1 MFHIIFKALKG
12 MEFGR
17 CDFEQP
23 GWARLAIQSAPTSGS
38 VNNAEHYRGLTFRS
52 CGIKL
57 EDWFVTL
64 ISSRSYSMTATAP
77 ATTQEWKRWI
87 PSTPVLCAWVVLLVV
102 VGYSHRA
109 ALLSLAHAWSNPDY
123 GHGPFVPLF
132 SLYLL
137 WHRRTMVE
145 SFPAKGSW
153 WCVPFFALSA
163 AISGL
168 AVYFHYSIDGYA
180 LFPLL
185 IGLTLLMGNWRA
197 LHWAWPSIVFLV
209 FMMPLPGFVVPML
222 SGPLQ
227 GISTKGSIYVIQVL
241 GIPAVAEGNVIN
253 LATQKVDV
261 ADACSGIRMLML
273 FLAVCVGAAM
283 VLQLEVWERL
293 VIAFSAIPIA
303 IISNIARVTIA
314 AILSE
319 LVGLWAE
326 KGFHDYVGWIMMIF
340 ALMMLWAEMKLLSAL
355 LIKPSQAPLILT
367 ETRLGSERK
376 EEARRAAL
384 RR

>member
-1 MFHIIFKALKG
+1 
-12 MEFGR
+12 
-17 CDFEQP
+17 
-23 GWARLAIQSAPTSGS
+23 
-38 VNNAEHYRGLTFRS
+38 
-52 CGIKL
+52 
-57 EDWFVTL
+57 
-64 ISSRSYSMTATAP
+64 MTATAP

-109 ALLSLAHAWSNPDY
+109 ALLSLVHAWSNPDY

-163 AISGL
+163 VISGL

-222 SGPLQ
+222 SGPFR
-227 GISTKGSIYVIQVL
+227 GS
-241 GIPAVAEGNVIN
+241 PRKAAFTSFRSSASRPWPK
-253 LATQKVDV
+253 AT
-261 ADACSGIRMLML
+261 
-273 FLAVCVGAAM
+273 
-283 VLQLEVWERL
+283 
-293 VIAFSAIPIA
+293 
-303 IISNIARVTIA
+303 
-314 AILSE
+314 
-319 LVGLWAE
+319 
-326 KGFHDYVGWIMMIF
+326 
-340 ALMMLWAEMKLLSAL
+340 
-355 LIKPSQAPLILT
+355 
-367 ETRLGSERK
+367 
-376 EEARRAAL
+376 
-384 RR
+384 